1 MNLSRY
7 PTGAQTFTGSQ
18 SLRRVPIHITGTDL
32 HETANTS
39 EPLPRERLSV
49 RLGRGTS
56 VAHYFAR
63 VLVSGVD
70 DALVHIV
77 WATADQSD
85 NTFWANRSEGA
96 PLGSI
101 VSTLERPQPEPWH
114 VHAGGKITR
123 VDRETREGLA
133 LTARRRTDSHNLPLI
148 ARVYI
153 AAVIIAGGMLLVTT
167 LRGGVSQ
174 PLALVL
180 LLAMALLAA
189 LAKGEVAVLG
199 SGVSLTAGH
208 IADLLALLVC
218 GTDVAILVGAFG
230 AWTQCT
236 FNRRAR
242 NPVHQTLFS
251 VSALALSMG
260 IAGLVY
266 ELFGGTA
273 TGPLAPKPFAAAI
286 TIFFT
291 LNSGLVAAAV
301 ALTVGD
307 PFRKVWMDFFLSL
320 WPSYVI
326 GAGLSAVIAHG
337 LKEQDYWL
345 VPLLA
350 ASLAVLHRNY
360 QASVTRMSD
369 GITDELTGLRNK
381 RFAVD
386 YVGRELARARRSDDT
401 LAVALLDMNGF
412 KHINDVG
419 GHASG
424 DRALALVA
432 TCLLRG
438 VRASDLCARYGG
450 DEFLIVLPRCAI
462 TDAKRRIEQIQA
474 DISASGREP
483 AFPSELSVSAGIAM
497 FPEDGKTFE
506 ALFAAA
512 DARMY
517 SSKPARVSRIG

>member
-1 MNLSRY
+1 M
-7 PTGAQTFTGSQ
+7 
-18 SLRRVPIHITGTDL
+18 
-32 HETANTS
+32 
-39 EPLPRERLSV
+39 
-49 RLGRGTS
+49 
-56 VAHYFAR
+56 
-63 VLVSGVD
+63 
-70 DALVHIV
+70 
-77 WATADQSD
+77 
-85 NTFWANRSEGA
+85 
-96 PLGSI
+96 
-101 VSTLERPQPEPWH
+101 
-114 VHAGGKITR
+114 
-123 VDRETREGLA
+123 
-133 LTARRRTDSHNLPLI
+133 
-148 ARVYI
+148 
-153 AAVIIAGGMLLVTT
+153 AAVIVAGGLLLATT
-167 LRGGVSQ
+167 LAAGVSQ
-174 PLALVL
+174 PLALVA
-180 LLAMALLAA
+180 LLAMALLAS
-189 LAKGEVAVLG
+189 LAKGEIAVLG
-199 SGVSLTAGH
+199 SGASLTAGH

-236 FNRRAR
+236 FSSRAR

-260 IAGLVY
+260 VAGLVY
-266 ELFGGTA
+266 ELLGGTA

-301 ALTVGD
+301 SLTVGD
-307 PFRKVWMDFFLSL
+307 PFRKVWIDFFLSL

-369 GITDELTGLRNK
+369 GITDELTGLPNK

-386 YVGRELARARRSDDT
+386 YVERELARARRSDGT

-412 KHINDVG
+412 KRINDVG
-419 GHASG
+419 GHAAG
-424 DRALALVA
+424 DRALAHVA
-432 TCLLRG
+432 DCLRRAL
-438 VRASDLCARYGG
+438 RASDLCARYGG
-450 DEFLIVLPRCAI
+450 DEFLIVLPGCGRA
-462 TDAKRRIEQIQA
+462 DAKRRIEQIQA
-474 DISASGREP
+474 DIIASGRE
-483 AFPSELSVSAGIAM
+483 AKFPSELSVSAGIAM
-497 FPEDGKTFE
+497 FPDDGTTFE

-517 SSKPARVSRIG
+517 SAKFARVTRIG